1 MIDARLVDAVL
12 LGDHFPEL
20 DEKTV
25 SEKSALEILNLKQ
38 SFSKKIIRD
47 KKKKIQETQGAINGA
62 PAPRQLEFNFPL
74 VCTFVS
80 PSLAIFSPLY

>member
-25 SEKSALEILNLKQ
+25 SEKSALEILNNL
-38 SFSKKIIRD
+38 FRKK
-47 KKKKIQETQGAINGA
+47 
-62 PAPRQLEFNFPL
+62 
-74 VCTFVS
+74 
-80 PSLAIFSPLY
+80 